1 LGFLGF
7 SIAKVLNYHTNQKNN
22 VIFVLKSDILKV
34 TFLGTGTSQGIPI
47 IGSKHPVCL
56 STDEKD
62 KRLRVSVLIEWD
74 NFSYVIDCGPDFRQ
88 QMLRANVSKI
98 DGILFTHEHADHTMG
113 LDDIRPFFFR
123 HGDIPIYGHRRVLEA
138 LERRFDYIF
147 ETKNKY
153 PGAPSVSVNI
163 IENKP
168 FFLYN
173 MEVIPINGQ
182 HNKLQVFGFRF
193 NNFVY
198 LTDMKTVS
206 SKEREKLKNLDVLV
220 VNALRIEPHESH
232 FNLEEALQFISEVKP
247 KRAYLTHIS
256 HLLGFHE
263 EVEKNLPDN
272 VFLAYDDL
280 ELNL

>member
-1 LGFLGF
+1 MGFYT
-7 SIAKVLNYHTNQKNN
+7 AKVLNYHTNQKNN
-22 VIFVLKSDILKV
+22 VIFVLKFDILKV

-62 KRLRVSVLIEWD
+62 KRLRVSVLLEWD
-74 NFSYVIDCGPDFRQ
+74 NYSYVIDCGPDFRQ

-98 DGILFTHEHADHTMG
+98 NGILFTHEHADHTMG

-123 HGDIPIYGHRRVLEA
+123 HGDIPIYGHKRVLKA
-138 LERRFDYIF
+138 LENRFDYIF

-168 FFLYN
+168 FFLHK
-173 MEVIPINGQ
+173 MEVIPVNGQ
-182 HNKLQVFGFRF
+182 HNKLQVFGYRV
-193 NNFVY
+193 NNFAY
-198 LTDMKTVS
+198 LTDMKTVN
-206 SKEREKLKNLDVLV
+206 SKERKKLKNLDVLV

-232 FNLEEALQFISEVKP
+232 FNLDEALQFISEVKP
-247 KRAYLTHIS
+247 QKAYLTHIS

-272 VFLAYDDL
+272 VFLSYDNL
-280 ELNL
+280 QLNL